1 MVCYFAVGK
10 MRTVLVSQLAKQ
22 RFMQEWITNTM
33 NSLGYWGIGLLM
45 FLENLFPPIPSE
57 LIMPLAGYTATT
69 PNTQIQV
76 LPAIAF
82 GVIGTIVGAI
92 PWYYAGAILGK
103 RRLESLADS
112 YGKWIGISSEDIERS
127 IHWFQRH
134 GSKAVLFGRL
144 VPGIRTL
151 ISVPAGLS
159 RMPIVPFFIY
169 STIGTIGWVTLLTY
183 AGYFLGRNYKLV
195 EGYIDVISKVVV
207 VGVLAAIA
215 SFIGYRLWRRSR
227 M

>member
-1 MVCYFAVGK
+1 
-10 MRTVLVSQLAKQ
+10 
-22 RFMQEWITNTM
+22 MQEWIVNTM
-33 NSLGYWGIGLLM
+33 NSLGYLGIGLLM

-76 LPAIAF
+76 LPAIAV
-82 GVIGTIVGAI
+82 GVIGTIVGAV
-92 PWYYAGAILGK
+92 PWYYAGSILGK
-103 RRLESLADS
+103 ARLEALADS
-112 YGKWIGISSEDIERS
+112 YGKWIGISSADIEKS
-127 IHWFQRH
+127 INWFQKH

-159 RMPIVPFFIY
+159 KMPLAPFFIY

-183 AGYFLGRNYKLV
+183 AGYFLGQNYKLV
-195 EGYIDVISKVVV
+195 ESYIDIISKVVV
-207 VGVLAAIA
+207 VGVLLAIA
-215 SFIGYRLWRRSR
+215 TFIGYRLWRRSR
-227 M
+227 